1 MASLISNML
10 APSACRRLES
20 CRLVVP
26 DMYIT
31 YHTIP
36 HHNITRH
43 CIALLYITL
52 RDITL
57 HPLHI
62 LVHLCICCPRTCKT
76 LKSQYPSIYYV
87 NVYNMYIF
95 IYIIIRVEIS
105 GEPPC
110 PLILLVQTSG
120 LTLACYKMN
129 NHHQKHPTT
138 KWKPRVQ
145 GHQHRFATKCHAQ
158 GLYF

>member
-62 LVHLCICCPRTCKT
+62 LVHLCICCLRTCKT

-95 IYIIIRVEIS
+95 IYIYNYPGWNIRGAPVPPHFIS
-105 GEPPC
+105 TNLRPYPGLLQNEQPPSKT
-110 PLILLVQTSG
+110 PN
-120 LTLACYKMN
+120 YKM
-129 NHHQKHPTT
+129 KT
-138 KWKPRVQ
+138 Q
-145 GHQHRFATKCHAQ
+145 GPGAST
-158 GLYF
+158 